1 MKKAIFLWLLCLCTI
16 SYAQKIP
23 VVKVDNKPLGLSSLK
38 IDVVVTGNIATT
50 TYDMLFYNPTNAVLE
65 GALDFPLGDGAS
77 VSRFALDINGNL
89 REAVVVDKELGR
101 IAFEAVVRRR
111 VDPALLEKG
120 TGNNYKARIY
130 PIPAR
135 GHKHIVLAYEQE
147 LVLAEGKHY
156 YNLPL
161 AFQNELENFDLS
173 ITVLDQ
179 RIKPL
184 IEKGAIEGLDF
195 TAWQRN
201 YKSTLHKENYTP
213 NTPLRI
219 QIPVNTTVKQ
229 LRDQEYMYVYTTMNA
244 ETRTRKQP
252 NQITLFWD
260 TSLSMKE
267 RNIDKEMEMLDAYL
281 KDINSVTI
289 YLIAFSNTL
298 QKEKQYTIKNGDWKE
313 LRQDLENTTYDG
325 GTDYSILA
333 SRPVNSGVVF
343 LFTDG
348 MYTLS
353 ALDLYSKVPVFTINS
368 LVKSNHSALRK
379 LANDTYGGY
388 INLIRK
394 NTKQALEVLSEQP
407 FKLLGYSTSNTETEI
422 YPPIGEV
429 VTNDFSMTAKGVSIG
444 DRITL
449 QFGYDNTVTKEI
461 SVEVT
466 EAFAKSDII
475 KRLWAKEKLEVLAQN
490 SKENKEAI
498 TTLGTQYQ
506 LVTDYTS
513 LIVLDNVMDYVRYKI
528 TPPEEL
534 LEEYNRILENRDK
547 NRTADIRRDN
557 VDSEVITEDFIENE
571 EMVDLKRPP
580 LPEIIEVVEDEEII
594 EEMAFGVEIS
604 EDIVEIEELEIEE
617 NTANSSRSAR
627 YLGLINNSDAME
639 ESIELNEQTTLSEGA
654 IPFAVIEQPPVY
666 PGCEGSTPE
675 KSCIS
680 REIASFVRENF
691 RESTYINE
699 QELSPGVVR
708 IFVRFEI
715 SEDGT
720 VKNINVRAPNQ
731 ALEDEARR
739 VIQLLPRM
747 TPGEQRGKKIS
758 VAYSLPITIRI
769 PNNGQTPPEPV
780 VITPRYTKYKGNLS
794 VKDRHVSTPYLK
806 ELREI
811 KNVDKAYEYYLI
823 QRTSYREVPAYFI
836 DVANFFNDT
845 FNHQVYARRIV
856 SNIPE
861 IDGDNYE
868 LLKVFGYQMQL
879 EDAHDIA
886 AFIFERILE
895 LRPED
900 SQSYRDLALAYEN
913 IGKCQEALD
922 LLLSIV
928 DGSIYKNNR
937 RRIFNGVK
945 TISEREIVHLV
956 KEYKGDLKLDS
967 VPTYYQK
974 EDPVDIRV
982 VVDWNHNDT
991 DIDLHIID
999 PNLEEC
1005 YYRHNKTE
1013 IGGKMS
1019 QDMTQGF
1026 GPEEYTVKNAIKG
1039 DYFVKVKYFGSRYQK
1054 IENPTFMKV
1063 TIFKKYGTH
1072 KETKETQLLRL
1083 VKADNEEI
1091 VAKLTF

>member
-89 REAVVVDKELGR
+89 REAVVVDRELGR

-135 GHKHIVLAYEQE
+135 GHKRIVLAYEQE

-179 RIKPL
+179 RIKPV

-213 NTPLRI
+213 NTPLRV

-267 RNIDKEMEMLDAYL
+267 RDIEKEMEMLDAYL

-289 YLIAFSNTL
+289 HLITFSNTL
-298 QKEKQYTIKNGDWKE
+298 QKEKRYTIKNGDWKE

-333 SRPVNSGVVF
+333 SRPVNKGVVF

-407 FKLLGYSTSNTETEI
+407 FKLLGYSTSNTEAEI

-444 DRITL
+444 DHITL

-466 EAFAKSDII
+466 DAFAKSDII

-547 NRTADIRRDN
+547 NRVTDVRRETGEL
-557 VDSEVITEDFIENE
+557 EVTEDFIEIE
-571 EMVDLKRPP
+571 ELVELNRPP
-580 LPEIIEVVEDEEII
+580 VPKSIEVVRDGETVEEMII
-594 EEMAFGVEIS
+594 EDDALDMEFSVPPPS
-604 EDIVEIEELEIEE
+604 S
-617 NTANSSRSAR
+617 AN
-627 YLGLINNSDAME
+627 YLGIISNSDAIEDIE
-639 ESIELNEQTTLSEGA
+639 EGVELDEQQSLNGA
-654 IPFAVIEQPPVY
+654 IPFALIEQTPVY
-666 PGCEGSTPE
+666 PGCEGATSKRDCMSMEIST
-675 KSCIS
+675 
-680 REIASFVRENF
+680 FVNENF
-691 RESTYINE
+691 RTSDFENE
-699 QELSPGVVR
+699 QALSGIVR
-708 IFVRFEI
+708 VFVQFEI
-715 SEDGT
+715 NKDGD
-720 VKNINVRAPNQ
+720 VVNIKTRGPNE
-731 ALEDEARR
+731 AIEAEARR
-739 VIQLLPRM
+739 VIELLPRM
-747 TPGEQRGKKIS
+747 MPGVQDGKKVS
-758 VAYSLPITIRI
+758 VIYNLPISFRV
-769 PNNGQTPPEPV
+769 PDNGQTPPEPAA
-780 VITPRYTKYKGNLS
+780 ITPRYTKYKGKLS

-913 IGKCQEALD
+913 VGKCQEALD
-922 LLLSIV
+922 LLVSIV
-928 DGSIYKNNR
+928 DGSIYENNR

-956 KEYKGDLKLDS
+956 EEYKEDLKLDS
-967 VPTYYQK
+967 IPTHYKK

-1039 DYFVKVKYFGSRYQK
+1039 DYFVKVKYYGSRYQK

-1063 TIFKKYGTH
+1063 TIFKQYGTH

>member
-1 MKKAIFLWLLCLCTI
+1 MKNAILLWLLCLCTI

-23 VVKVDNKPLGLSSLK
+23 IVKVDNKPLGLSSLK

-135 GHKHIVLAYEQE
+135 GHKRIVLAYEQE
-147 LVLAEGKHY
+147 LVLTEGKHY
-156 YNLPL
+156 YDLPL
-161 AFQNELENFDLS
+161 AFKNELENFDLS

-179 RIKPL
+179 RTKPV

-201 YKSTLHKENYTP
+201 YKSTLHKENYVP
-213 NTPLRI
+213 NTPLRL

-229 LRDQEYMYVYTTMNA
+229 LRDQEYMYIYTTMNPEKRA
-244 ETRTRKQP
+244 REKP
-252 NQITLFWD
+252 KQITLFWD
-260 TSLSMKE
+260 ASLSMKE
-267 RNIDKEMEMLDAYL
+267 RDLEKEITLLDTYF
-281 KDINSVTI
+281 KGVNSVTI
-289 YLIAFSNTL
+289 HLITFSNTI
-298 QKEKQYTIKNGDWKE
+298 QVEKQYTIKNGHWGE
-313 LRQDLENTTYDG
+313 LRQELENTTYDG

-333 SRPVNSGVVF
+333 SRPVNTGNIF

-353 ALDLYSKVPVFTINS
+353 DLDMYSKVPVFTINS

-388 INLIRK
+388 INLIK
-394 NTKQALEVLSEQP
+394 NDVNQAIKVLSEQP
-407 FKLLGYSTSNTETEI
+407 FKFLDYEASNKTMEL
-422 YPPIGEV
+422 YPKKGEV
-429 VTNDFSMTAKGVSIG
+429 VINDFSLTAKGVAIG
-444 DRITL
+444 DHITL
-449 QFGYDNTVTKEI
+449 QFGYGNTVTKEI
-461 SVEVT
+461 SIEVT
-466 EAFAKSDII
+466 DAFAKSDII

-490 SKENKEAI
+490 AKENKDAI
-498 TTLGTQYQ
+498 TTLGTEYQ

-513 LIVLDNVMDYVRYKI
+513 LIVLDNVRDYVRYKI

-534 LEEYNRILENRDK
+534 LEEYNRIIEYRDK
-547 NRTADIRRDN
+547 NRVTDVRRETGDF
-557 VDSEVITEDFIENE
+557 EVTEDFIEGSVVVE
-571 EMVDLKRPP
+571 SKRPP
-580 LPEIIEVVEDEEII
+580 IPEIIEIIEDEEVVEEMLI
-594 EEMAFGVEIS
+594 EEEALDMNFSVPS
-604 EDIVEIEELEIEE
+604 P
-617 NTANSSRSAR
+617 RSAN
-627 YLGLINNSDAME
+627 YLGNIRNNDGLDE
-639 ESIELNEQTTLSEGA
+639 VIESVEFDEQQTSTDA
-654 IPFAVIEQPPVY
+654 IPFAVIEQIPIY
-666 PGCEGSTPE
+666 PGCENVVSQKECVSE
-675 KSCIS
+675 KIS
-680 REIASFVRENF
+680 IFVRENF
-691 RESTYINE
+691 RESVYIDEQILRPGLARIYVQFEINE
-699 QELSPGVVR
+699 KG
-708 IFVRFEI
+708 I
-715 SEDGT
+715 
-720 VKNINVRAPNQ
+720 VKNVRVRAPNE
-731 ALEDEARR
+731 ALEEEAKR
-739 VIQLLPRM
+739 VIQLLPTM
-747 TPGEQRGKKIS
+747 TPAQQDGKNVEVI
-758 VAYSLPITIRI
+758 YHLPITIQI
-769 PNNGQTPPEPV
+769 PDNGQTPPEPV
-780 VITPRYTKYKGNLS
+780 TITPRYTKYKGKLI
-794 VKDRHVSTPYLK
+794 VKDRQVSTPYLK

-811 KNVDKAYEYYLI
+811 KSVDKAYEYYLI
-823 QRTSYREVPAYFI
+823 QRTSYKEVPAYFI
-836 DVANFFNDT
+836 DVANFFKERFHHDT
-845 FNHQVYARRIV
+845 YARRIV

-886 AFIFERILE
+886 AFIFERVLE

-913 IGKCQEALD
+913 VGKCQEALD

-945 TISEREIVHLV
+945 TISEREIMHLV
-956 KEYKGDLKLDS
+956 KEYKDDLKLDS
-967 VPTYYQK
+967 IPAYYQK
-974 EDPVDIRV
+974 EDPMDIRI

-1019 QDMTQGF
+1019 QDLTQGF
-1026 GPEEYTVKNAIKG
+1026 GPEEYTVKKAIKG
-1039 DYFVKVKYFGSRYQK
+1039 DYFVKVKYYGSRYQK
-1054 IENPTFMKV
+1054 IETPTFMKV
-1063 TIFKKYGTH
+1063 TIFKQYGTL
-1072 KETKETQLLRL
+1072 KETKETQILRL

>member
-1 MKKAIFLWLLCLCTI
+1 M
-16 SYAQKIP
+16 
-23 VVKVDNKPLGLSSLK
+23 
-38 IDVVVTGNIATT
+38 
-50 TYDMLFYNPTNAVLE
+50 
-65 GALDFPLGDGAS
+65 
-77 VSRFALDINGNL
+77 
-89 REAVVVDKELGR
+89 
-101 IAFEAVVRRR
+101 
-111 VDPALLEKG
+111 
-120 TGNNYKARIY
+120 
-130 PIPAR
+130 
-135 GHKHIVLAYEQE
+135 
-147 LVLAEGKHY
+147 
-156 YNLPL
+156 
-161 AFQNELENFDLS
+161 
-173 ITVLDQ
+173 TVLDQ
-179 RIKPL
+179 RTKPV

-201 YKSTLHKENYTP
+201 YKSTLHKENYIP
-213 NTPLRI
+213 NTPLRV

-244 ETRTRKQP
+244 EMRTRKQP
-252 NQITLFWD
+252 KKITLFWD
-260 TSLSMKE
+260 ASLSMKE
-267 RNIDKEMEMLDAYL
+267 RDIEKEITLLDAYL

-289 YLIAFSNTL
+289 HLVTFSNTL
-298 QKEKQYTIKNGDWKE
+298 QEEKRYIIKNGDWKE

-333 SRPVNSGVVF
+333 SRPVNRGVVF

-353 ALDLYSKVPVFTINS
+353 ALDLYSRVPVFTINS
-368 LVKSNHSALRK
+368 VVKSNHSALRK

-394 NTKQALEVLSEQP
+394 DTKQALQILSEQP
-407 FKLLGYSTSNTETEI
+407 FKLLGYSTSNTDAEI
-422 YPPIGEV
+422 YPKIGEV
-429 VTNDFSMTAKGVSIG
+429 VINDFSMTARGFSIG
-444 DRITL
+444 DQITL
-449 QFGYDNTVTKEI
+449 QFGYDDTVTKEI
-461 SVEVT
+461 SIEVT
-466 EAFAKSDII
+466 DAFAKSDII
-475 KRLWAKEKLEVLAQN
+475 KRLWAKEKLEILSQN

-498 TTLGTQYQ
+498 TNLGTEYQ

-513 LIVLDNVMDYVRYKI
+513 LIVLDNVRDYVRYKI
-528 TPPEEL
+528 TPPAEL
-534 LEEYNRILENRDK
+534 QEEYNRIIENRKK
-547 NRTADIRRDN
+547 NRVTDIRRETGE
-557 VDSEVITEDFIENE
+557 SEVTEDFIESS
-571 EMVDLKRPP
+571 EMVNLKRPP
-580 LPEIIEVVEDEEII
+580 IPEIIEVVEDEEII
-594 EEMAFGVEIS
+594 EEMAVGVEIS

-617 NTANSSRSAR
+617 NTTNSSRSAM
-627 YLGLINNSDAME
+627 YLGIINTRDT
-639 ESIELNEQTTLSEGA
+639 LNEAIEIDERALPNGV
-654 IPFAVIEQPPVY
+654 IPFAVIEQVPVY
-666 PGCEGSTPE
+666 PGCEDVVSQKECVSE
-675 KSCIS
+675 KIS
-680 REIASFVRENF
+680 IFVRENF
-691 RESTYINE
+691 RDSTYIDE
-699 QELSPGVVR
+699 QELNPGVVR
-708 IFVRFEI
+708 IFVRFVI

-720 VKNINVRAPNQ
+720 VKNIQIRAPNQ

-747 TPGEQRGKKIS
+747 TPGKQAGKKIS
-758 VAYSLPITIRI
+758 VVYSLPITIRI
-769 PNNGQTPPEPV
+769 PDNGQTSPEPV
-780 VITPRYTKYKGNLS
+780 VITPRYTKYKGKLI

-811 KNVDKAYEYYLI
+811 RNVDKAYEYYLI
-823 QRTSYREVPAYFI
+823 QRTSYKEVPAYFI
-836 DVANFFNDT
+836 DVANFFKEK
-845 FNHQVYARRIV
+845 FNHQIYARRIV

-879 EDAHDIA
+879 EESHDIA
-886 AFIFERILE
+886 AFTFERILE

-945 TISEREIVHLV
+945 TISEREIMHLV
-956 KEYKGDLKLDS
+956 KEYKDDLKLDS
-967 VPTYYQK
+967 IPTHYKK
-974 EDPVDIRV
+974 EDPMDIRV
-982 VVDWNHNDT
+982 IVDWNHNDT

-1005 YYRHNKTE
+1005 YYRHKKTE
-1013 IGGKMS
+1013 IGGKVS

-1026 GPEEYTVKNAIKG
+1026 GPEEYTVKKAIKG
-1039 DYFVKVKYFGSRYQK
+1039 DYFVKVKYYGSRYQK

-1063 TIFKKYGTH
+1063 TIFKKYGTL